1 MRNRAAPTIAVL
13 FAASSLW
20 AASAC
25 GSFSAADDPTQPGDA
40 AGGAAEGAADGPGG
54 DGSIGAGD
62 GATGGPGRRIYVV
75 GGETPDITKDAGVS
89 FTNRVFYTT
98 RQSDGALAPWT
109 ETTAVLSHGHGYA
122 SVASSGAIV
131 TLGGEVDTPAGAT
144 AIPYTSR
151 AAVLPGGTLDTWVD
165 TQALPDPLYFHASV
179 AVNGLVYVIGGSKP
193 GTGPLAKVRFASLAP
208 EGKIGTWTETAPLP
222 VPRSRVAAA
231 TDGAHIFV
239 VGGFPPAGG
248 NSCEPEVLVGTIAP
262 DGQIAA
268 WAPTGVTVASRSPAV
283 AVFAKKLYVTGGI
296 DCVTGITKTVQI
308 AAIKPDGTLAP
319 FTAGAVLP
327 VERYGHGAVVLGS
340 QLYVVGGNDGTTSVP
355 SVSVANLGANGDY
368 DTWRDTS
375 ALPVGLAYFGIA
387 AH

>member
-1 MRNRAAPTIAVL
+1 MRTRAAPTIAVL

-20 AASAC
+20 TASAC
-25 GSFSAADDPTQPGDA
+25 GSFSASGEPGQVGDA

-54 DGSIGAGD
+54 DGS
-62 GATGGPGRRIYVV
+62 GGPDGGEAGGPERRIYVV
-75 GGETPDITKDAGVS
+75 GGEVPDTTDAGVAW
-89 FTNRVFYTT
+89 TEKVFYTT
-98 RQSDGALAPWT
+98 QQPNGALALWT
-109 ETTAVLSHGHGYA
+109 ETKPVLSRGHGYA

-131 TLGGEVDTPAGAT
+131 TLGGEVDTPAGAV
-144 AIPYTSR
+144 AIRSTSR
-151 AAVLPGGTLDTWVD
+151 AAVLPGGTLDAWVD

-179 AVNGLVYVIGGSKP
+179 AVNGFVYVIGGSKP
-193 GTGPLAKVRFASLAP
+193 GTGPLPNVRFASLAP
-208 EGKIGTWTETAPLP
+208 EGKIGTWTETTPLP
-222 VPRSRVAAA
+222 IARSRVAAT
-231 TDGAHIFV
+231 TDGTHIFV

-248 NSCEPEVLVGTIAP
+248 SSCEPDVLVGTIAP
-262 DGQIAA
+262 DGQIPF
-268 WAPTGVTVASRSPAV
+268 WTKTGRVVASRSPAV
-283 AVFAKKLYVTGGI
+283 AVFAKKLYVTGGF

-308 AAIKPDGTLAP
+308 AAIQPDGTLAP

-355 SVSVANLGANGDY
+355 SVSVANLDANGDY

-387 AH
+387 AR